1 MDGEQAREERNQV
14 MMPQEAINIRDEALR
29 YYDNL
34 GWFVLPAKGKV
45 PQIAWKP
52 YGDQRPSREETAS
65 WEAWDQPNIQV
76 AARTGQISGMVL
88 LDCDSEEAW
97 DYVKSKG
104 HPATPFATTGR
115 GRHLYFQAPDFR
127 VSNAVNLAGRE
138 KLDLRGD
145 GGIVVVPPSPHSQGR
160 WYEWV
165 ISPWEA
171 LPAEMPPWLYDL
183 LLEHK
188 EHRKGPLDTG
198 YMMAGLQKGERDD
211 YIWREIYRMRKRGW
225 SREFTEEVALKVA
238 KESKPPFPTSSV
250 LEKVER
256 AFTEHHPDPAEPIL
270 VTSPS
275 PPSDNG
281 HKTDDEGYLLPVV
294 LGECEKPGPRQWVVD
309 RLIPARYPTTL
320 YGTGG
325 VSKSYIALTLATAVA
340 AGHEEWM
347 GFPIKNGPVLY
358 LDFELEVQEQTRRAY
373 QVAEGMGMEKP
384 PKDLLYLSAS
394 EMRMVSA
401 FKTALHWCKKY
412 GVVLIIIDSTGLAL
426 EGDSESAKDVIAFFR
441 EVVGQFVAVEACPLL
456 VDHQAKV
463 QSSDSY
469 QGKTAFG
476 SGYKEYLSRS
486 AIQVELIRRGEGTI
500 DVRFYQKK
508 TNFGPAVE
516 PFDAK
521 VKFLGER
528 VEVERIKLDDSELAT
543 VEILGAEE
551 RVKSAVRYLGDAV
564 PYEVA
569 ELSGLALATAK
580 KQFTILKKRGELVEE
595 GSMRDGARV
604 MKMAGPTSLEIPETR
619 ETVEAEGEY
628 WNL

>member
-1 MDGEQAREERNQV
+1 MI
-14 MMPQEAINIRDEALR
+14 PQEADNMRDTALG
-29 YYDNL
+29 YYDSL
-34 GWFVLPAKGKV
+34 GWFVLPARGKV

-65 WEAWDQPNIQV
+65 WEAWDTPNVQV
-76 AARTGQISGMVL
+76 AIRTGQISGVVL

-97 DYVKSKG
+97 NYVQSKG
-104 HPATPFATTGR
+104 HPPTPFATTGK
-115 GRHLYFQAPDFR
+115 GKHLYFKAPDFR

-145 GGIVVVPPSPHSQGR
+145 GGIVVAPPSPHSPRR

-165 ISPWEA
+165 ISPWDA
-171 LPAEMPPWLYDL
+171 PPAEMPPWLYDL

-188 EHRKGPLDTG
+188 EHRKAPLDTG

-211 YIWREIYRMRKRGW
+211 YLWREIYRMRKRGW
-225 SREFTEEVALKVA
+225 SREFAEEIALKVA
-238 KESKPPFPTSSV
+238 RNASPPYPAPSV
-250 LEKVER
+250 LEKVGR
-256 AFTEHHPDPAEPIL
+256 AFSEHAPDPAEPIL
-270 VTSPS
+270 VLE
-275 PPSDNG
+275 SDTVDEAAE
-281 HKTDDEGYLLPVV
+281 TDNEGYLLPVI
-294 LGECEKPGPRQWVVD
+294 LGDCEKPGPRQWVVD

-340 AGHEEWM
+340 AGHSHWM
-347 GFPIKNGPVLY
+347 GFSIKNGPVLY

-373 QVAEGMGMEKP
+373 QVAEGMGLGKP
-384 PKDLLYLSAS
+384 PKDLLYLSAG

-412 GVVLIIIDSTGLAL
+412 GVVLIVIDSTGLAL

-441 EVVGQFVAVEACPLL
+441 EVVGQFVAVNTCPLL
-456 VDHQAKV
+456 IDHQAKV
-463 QSSDSY
+463 QGGDSY
-469 QGKTAFG
+469 QKKTAFG

-486 AIQVELIRRGEGTI
+486 AIQVELIRRQEGGI

-528 VEVERIKLDDSELAT
+528 VEVERINLDDGELAT

-551 RVKSAVRYLGDAV
+551 RVKSALRYLGEAV
-564 PYEVA
+564 PFEIS
-569 ELSGLALATAK
+569 ELSGLALGTVK
-580 KQFTILKKRGELVEE
+580 KEFSKLKKRGEIVPTGAMRE
-595 GSMRDGARV
+595 GSSV
-604 MKMAGPTSLEIPETR
+604 MEIPEQASLVTR
-619 ETVEAEGEY
+619 VTPVTEETEGEY
-628 WNL
+628 W